1 MYPTEPIGSAPP
13 PPPQGLLDRDWQ
25 RILVF
30 LLTLLAGAAVLW
42 VLWQIVSPILRT
54 LVLFALAAVLAFA
67 LSSPVNMV
75 ARRIGNRVAA
85 IVLVYLL
92 VGIIVV
98 GHARLWPS
106 QEHQCDNG
114 RGEQR
119 VVGRAA
125 VVRRVGKER
134 SHVFQ
139 DERAGV
145 VVAQAA
151 DLARARLSAR
161 VITAATTHRTICFR
175 AGRRSAASV
184 AMASA
189 RLTKINRFA
198 AKTVSGMG
206 MIGRRRYDRR
216 PHGPLRAGNL

>member
-151 DLARARLSAR
+151 DPGEGEAERQGNHGGDDPPNNLLSGRQKKRGERGNGKCQVDEDQPVRHEDGERYGHDRA
-161 VITAATTHRTICFR
+161 
-175 AGRRSAASV
+175 
-184 AMASA
+184 
-189 RLTKINRFA
+189 
-198 AKTVSGMG
+198 
-206 MIGRRRYDRR
+206 
-216 PHGPLRAGNL
+216 PPL